1 MAGFLVRG
9 MVQARMQLL
18 AAFRNQAPGAPS
30 GPAEGWCHVTQKQG
44 SLWFR
49 VECSAIGDAGETASR
64 ARFMLASLLP
74 VLFLVA
80 SGQQFIAPAAG
91 GTGASSC
98 ILAAAGSD
106 DHHKPLD
113 LRRCEQSARPRVGTH
128 FGPGGFP
135 MAVSSLESR
144 TIEVGRLELSSS
156 DPDGPLGL
164 AKCWQF
170 HWRTALEPRAPSSV
184 S

>member
-1 MAGFLVRG
+1 MAGFPVRG

-18 AAFRNQAPGAPS
+18 AAFRNQTPGASS

-49 VECSAIGDAGETASR
+49 IECSGSSDAGETASR

-80 SGQQFIAPAAG
+80 SSQQFTAPAPG
-91 GTGASSC
+91 GTGGGSS
-98 ILAAAGSD
+98 IFAAAASP
-106 DHHKPLD
+106 DHRHPLD
-113 LRRCEQSARPRVGTH
+113 LRRGEQSPRRRAGTH
-128 FGPGGFP
+128 FGPDGFP
-135 MAVSSLESR
+135 TPTPSLESR
-144 TIEVGRLELSSS
+144 ATELGRLECSSIGT
-156 DPDGPLGL
+156 DGPLGL